1 MQKSKNPCNSSLG
14 LIKESLFLYKKGNY
28 SESEKIAKSVL
39 SELIYKNKRCDIRNK
54 VNILNR
60 LFWIKRHQEKYT
72 EAYNYLLMID
82 SITNTLKKDLYYF
95 KSKSS
100 IKTNKALIK
109 SELNLYNESNKILA
123 EIINDFEKADIYKLQ
138 KPSNNFLL
146 QKASVFNMIAD
157 NYVSLYDENSNVKY
171 IDSADIFYLKAH
183 LESKK
188 IESPLESS
196 NMFYDFRRVKLLIK
210 TDKYRESLKILENYS
225 GKNNESLNF
234 HLSYFKAII
243 YNELNV
249 KDSSLFYSN
258 NYLKLKKKVRS
269 KSNLLKIYAIL
280 SNAYNSKKE
289 IDSAYKYSNLTLK
302 ELENIK
308 SESNKVFNKIY
319 LEDYAKAKELN
330 NKITETQSESNT
342 KFKIVIL
349 VFILVILSFIYLLRK
364 KQLKLIPLKKEYN
377 IDTKLEKEIL
387 NGIKAL
393 ENSKDFLHSY
403 FNINVLA
410 KKLNTNTTYI
420 SYIINTTKKQSF
432 KQYITQLRIE
442 YLIKKLKEERFY
454 RNYTIKSLAEEIGYT
469 NASAF
474 TRAFKK
480 YKGITPSEFIKHLN
494 QS

>member
-1 MQKSKNPCNSSLG
+1 M
-14 LIKESLFLYKKGNY
+14 Y
-28 SESEKIAKSVL
+28 
-39 SELIYKNKRCDIRNK
+39 
-54 VNILNR
+54 
-60 LFWIKRHQEKYT
+60 
-72 EAYNYLLMID
+72 YN
-82 SITNTLKKDLYYF
+82 
-95 KSKSS
+95 
-100 IKTNKALIK
+100 
-109 SELNLYNESNKILA
+109 
-123 EIINDFEKADIYKLQ
+123 
-138 KPSNNFLL
+138 
-146 QKASVFNMIAD
+146 
-157 NYVSLYDENSNVKY
+157 
-171 IDSADIFYLKAH
+171 
-183 LESKK
+183 
-188 IESPLESS
+188 
-196 NMFYDFRRVKLLIK
+196 FRRVKLLIK

-442 YLIKKLKEERFY
+442 YLIKKLRLSSRKHIVYSDIFELHP
-454 RNYTIKSLAEEIGYT
+454 SLIR
-469 NASAF
+469 S
-474 TRAFKK
+474 
-480 YKGITPSEFIKHLN
+480 
-494 QS
+494 